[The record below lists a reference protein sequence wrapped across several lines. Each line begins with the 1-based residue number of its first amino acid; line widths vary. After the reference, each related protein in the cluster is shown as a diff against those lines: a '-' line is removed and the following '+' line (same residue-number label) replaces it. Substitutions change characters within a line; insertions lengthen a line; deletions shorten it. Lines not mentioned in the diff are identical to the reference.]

1 MRGLTALRLAW
12 RALVRRDERAR
23 YTLAER
29 TAALLYP
36 PYKFS
41 EFGRTWLEDRE
52 FLALYARLCG
62 ERNWHSLDRK
72 WTLDQLA
79 GLARDVPGDT
89 AECGVFRG
97 ASSYFICRRTA
108 GTGKEHHLF
117 DAFEGLPAPREVDGA
132 YWKEGHLAADPQTAL
147 RVLAEF
153 PFVRVHTGWIPTR
166 FADVEERRFSL
177 VHVDVDLYEPT
188 RDSLQFFWPRL
199 SRGGILICDDH
210 GFSTCPGAR
219 RAWDEFFAGTA
230 TLALPTG
237 QAVAFK
243 GP

>member
-12 RALVRRDERAR
+12 QALVRGDERAR
-23 YTLAER
+23 FALAEK
-29 TAALLYP
+29 AAGLLYP
-36 PYKFS
+36 RYKFS

-52 FLALYARLCG
+52 FLARYAELCG
-62 ERNWHSLDRK
+62 ERNWRSLDRK
-72 WTLDQLA
+72 WTLDQFA
-79 GLARDVPGDT
+79 RLARDVPGDT

-97 ASSYFICRRTA
+97 ASSYFICRRMA

-117 DAFEGLPAPREVDGA
+117 DSFEGLPAPSEIDGS
-132 YWKEGHLAADPQTAL
+132 YWKEGHLTAGPEFV
-147 RVLAEF
+147 RRALAEF
-153 PFVRVHTGWIPTR
+153 PFVRLHPGWIPAR
-166 FADVEERRFSL
+166 FADVAERRFSL

-188 RDSLQFFWPRL
+188 RAALEFFWPRL
-199 SRGGILICDDH
+199 SPQAILLCDDH

-219 RAWDEFFAGTA
+219 RAWDEFFAGSA